1 MQCWKTHSPLPVLCP
16 NTSLAC
22 SWTSSCGFRCLS
34 LGAIRTRPGAPDP
47 RAADGCEVQRSF
59 LSIGL
64 RSGSWPRRQ
73 SSAAGLWMPVHGG
86 SSSRGF
92 RGSWM
97 PAYTCPWP
105 WPWRWPWPHRP
116 PDLQG
121 RHRSISHTL
130 HTTQFPDMSKQTSVI
145 RKHEDSQRSP
155 LVTSLMTLI
164 WQQSLLVLWSVFIPN
179 LISK

>member
-34 LGAIRTRPGAPDP
+34 LGAIRTRPGAPGP
-47 RAADGCEVQRSF
+47 RAADGCEVQCSL
-59 LSIGL
+59 LSTGL

-73 SSAAGLWMPVHGG
+73 SSAAGLSMPVHGG

-121 RHRSISHTL
+121 RHRSISHFTFHIHSIPLTL
-130 HTTQFPDMSKQTSVI
+130 TWVNKPVLSENMKIVKDH
-145 RKHEDSQRSP
+145 P
-155 LVTSLMTLI
+155 LLHPSWL
-164 WQQSLLVLWSVFIPN
+164 
-179 LISK
+179 